1 MLIELQRQKFKLQTE
16 KMFKEDDYKLEQPGL
31 LDKSVDDE
39 TYQKYEHEHERK
51 SIFQGFKTETE
62 VKNEEL
68 KAIKISS
75 GSKQKKVVKK
85 SPSKKPIDKSI

>member
-39 TYQKYEHEHERK
+39 TY
-51 SIFQGFKTETE
+51 
-62 VKNEEL
+62 
-68 KAIKISS
+68 
-75 GSKQKKVVKK
+75 
-85 SPSKKPIDKSI
+85 